1 MTRPTKLLALVYTT
15 SLLGACALL
24 PVQERSAPDFNF
36 LNSVADVRPSEVIYM
51 DDDQLNR
58 LKLPALPHR
67 RTNVDAQLIYRGSA
81 PQVRLEPFM
90 SASRPSCPVVR
101 PPASLAGYGN
111 ALRCGRPAGGQP
123 LTEVALRPN
132 QAVPM
137 HLEGTVLD
145 QGLKAGTLYIG
156 LRILEGQQRLYD
168 RVDVTQTRIRTRL

>member
-1 MTRPTKLLALVYTT
+1 
-15 SLLGACALL
+15 
-24 PVQERSAPDFNF
+24 
-36 LNSVADVRPSEVIYM
+36 M